1 MRIALLIS
9 MLFFL
14 SACGTNQQKQKTSEQ
29 SEDDLLFVKSLQ
41 WAKKRE
47 QEKRVDKNWS
57 VDCTIDH
64 LTTLKR
70 CFAFTFGQKMSNN
83 GQAYGRKDIP
93 FQVYFIGKSGPFVVA
108 GFNTYPGKPP
118 TVRVDDN
125 KPVKVHDY
133 GGVSKLEPD
142 EFLVELLRKGKVA
155 RISYH
160 LWPEG
165 RQDMIIDL
173 TGFEEAWQRLMEK
186 KPKQ

>member
-14 SACGTNQQKQKTSEQ
+14 SACVTNQLKQKTSEQ
-29 SEDDLLFVKSLQ
+29 SEADLLFAKSLQ
-41 WAKKRE
+41 WANKLE
-47 QEKRVDKNWS
+47 QERRVDKNWS

-64 LTTLKR
+64 VTALKR
-70 CFAFTFGQKMSNN
+70 CFAFTFGQKMSID

-93 FQVYFIGKSGPFVVA
+93 FQVYFSGESGPFVMA
-108 GFNTYPGKPP
+108 GFNTYPGKSP

-125 KPVKVHDY
+125 NPVRVHDY
-133 GGVSKLEPD
+133 SGVSKLKPD
-142 EFLVELLRKGKVA
+142 ESLVKLLRKGKVA

-160 LWPEG
+160 SWPEG
-165 RQDMIIDL
+165 RQDMIVDL

-186 KPKQ
+186 KP